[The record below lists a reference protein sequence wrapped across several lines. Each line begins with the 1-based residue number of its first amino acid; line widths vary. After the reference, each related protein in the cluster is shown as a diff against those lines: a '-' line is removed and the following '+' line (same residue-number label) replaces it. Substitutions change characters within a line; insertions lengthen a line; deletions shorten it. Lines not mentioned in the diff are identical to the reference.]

1 MYIFFV
7 SATIFTMIGK
17 LLGDRWKFFHKYI
30 DKYLIV
36 LAAFVIVAVV
46 LIYIIKIYKEKI
58 VEFVKRGVLLSVDI
72 LHSLGN
78 LRIVVV
84 IAAVLGVLLVDGFV
98 NIIQGLLTN
107 EFEPFN
113 VITYYLVKTIFGSSN
128 IFSGIFYLVEYLT
141 RNYMYIIGLI
151 LIIGFIAYKSK
162 EKKLEIQ
169 YAIVTLIGGGI
180 LEYVFSYVF
189 HLISSNISLFDNLMN
204 KGSYTAILIYGFL
217 GYIVIKNI
225 NKKWLKRCIVA
236 VFILICLSTGLA
248 ELYDGKILS
257 QVLTGFSLGG
267 IWLTLNIV
275 LLEITRVMPIAKK
288 RRKHLN
294 LKNIRRK

>member
-1 MYIFFV
+1 M
-7 SATIFTMIGK
+7 
-17 LLGDRWKFFHKYI
+17 
-30 DKYLIV
+30 
-36 LAAFVIVAVV
+36 
-46 LIYIIKIYKEKI
+46 
-58 VEFVKRGVLLSVDI
+58 EFVKRGVLLSVDI